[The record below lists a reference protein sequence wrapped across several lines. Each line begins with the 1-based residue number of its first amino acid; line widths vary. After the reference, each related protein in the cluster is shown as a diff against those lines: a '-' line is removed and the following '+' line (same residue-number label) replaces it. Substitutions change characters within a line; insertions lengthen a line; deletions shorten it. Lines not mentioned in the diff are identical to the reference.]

1 MARTPSVEQQVNA
14 RRVSL
19 NFENVA
25 LTQDQFYQLCCDN
38 RDLRLEL
45 TAQKELLIMP
55 LPGPDT
61 SRRNAIIVT
70 DLSIWARQDGTGI
83 TFDPACRF
91 ILPNGANRGPDAS
104 WISRQRWDAMT
115 PDQRRKGAPFCPEFL
130 VELMS
135 PSDRLSEQK
144 EKMEEYIANGLQLG
158 WLIDADDKMV
168 YVYRP
173 GDAPEMLKD
182 PTTLSGEPVLRGF
195 IFNVTQIW

>member
-1 MARTPSVEQQVNA
+1 MEQEVNA
-14 RRVSL
+14 NCISL
-19 NFENVA
+19 KLANIT

-55 LPGPDT
+55 LPGPNT
-61 SRRNAIIVT
+61 SRRNAIIIL
-70 DLSIWARQDGTGI
+70 DLGNWARSQGTGI
-83 TFDPACRF
+83 VFDPACRF

-104 WISRQRWDAMT
+104 WISNARWDAMT

-158 WLIDADDKMV
+158 WLIDADDKTV
-168 YVYRP
+168 YIYRP
-173 GDAPEMLKD
+173 AVAPEMLKD

-195 IFNVTQIW
+195 NFNVTEIW